1 MITRNVNLRDHNTF
15 RLHAH
20 AAALAKFCDE
30 NDLRAIFTDTSL
42 PSPFKA
48 IGSGSNLILTGDF
61 PGTILLSDNHTI
73 RLTAEE
79 GSDKVLLTAGAA
91 VETDELCRMTA
102 EKGLWGLE
110 NLSGIPGTAGAAP
123 VQNVGAYGVEAG
135 DLIVSATAFDTQTM
149 STVII
154 DGSEM
159 QFGYRDSM
167 FKHPCNRDRY
177 IITDVTFRLSRIPRP
192 RLDYGPL
199 KELRNSGEEI
209 TPMLIRN
216 TVLKIRD
223 SKLPD
228 VSVIG
233 SAGSFFKNPVV
244 AQSIYEQ
251 IASQYPGIAVPH
263 YEVGSG
269 LVKIP
274 AAWLIDR
281 AGMKGTREGGAAVW
295 EAQPLVIVNAT
306 GEATASDV
314 IALEKRIISSV
325 NRKFGIML
333 TPEAEHLGCTDR
345 SVQSGVE

>member
-1 MITRNVNLRDHNTF
+1 MITRDVDLRGYNTF
-15 RLHAH
+15 RLRAH
-20 AAALAKFCDE
+20 AAAIATFSDE

-42 PSPFKA
+42 PRPFKA

-61 PGTILLSDNHTI
+61 PGTILLSDNHTV

-79 GSDKVLLTAGAA
+79 GSDEVLLTAGAA
-91 VETDELCRMTA
+91 VETDELCHMTA

-135 DLIVSATAFDTQTM
+135 DLIVSAGVFDTRTL
-149 STVII
+149 SARII
-154 DGSEM
+154 GGSEM

-167 FKHPCNRDRY
+167 FKQPGNRDRY
-177 IITDVTFRLSRIPRP
+177 IITDVTFRLSRTPHP

-199 KELRNSGEEI
+199 KQLRDSGEEI
-209 TPMLIRN
+209 TPIVIRD
-216 TVLKIRD
+216 TVLKIRN

-228 VSVIG
+228 VSVTG

-244 AQSIYEQ
+244 GQNVFQRIAAQYSGT
-251 IASQYPGIAVPH
+251 ALPH
-263 YEVGSG
+263 YEAGPG

-274 AAWLIDR
+274 AAWLIEQ
-281 AGMKGTREGGAAVW
+281 AGMKGASEGGAAVW

-314 IALEKRIISSV
+314 LALENRIISSV
-325 NRKFGIML
+325 NRKFGITL
-333 TPEAEHLGCTDR
+333 TPEAEHIVGTVTSDAD
-345 SVQSGVE
+345 

>member
-1 MITRNVNLRDHNTF
+1 MVTRNVDLRGYNTF

-20 AAALAKFCDE
+20 AAALATFSNE
-30 NDLRAIFTDTSL
+30 NDLRVIFTDTSL
-42 PSPFKA
+42 PRPFKA

-61 PGTILLSDNHTI
+61 YGTILLSDNHTI
-73 RLTAEE
+73 RLTADEA
-79 GSDKVLLTAGAA
+79 SDEVLLTAGAA

-135 DLIVSATAFDTQTM
+135 DLIVSARVFDTLTL
-149 STVII
+149 SSVII
-154 DGSEM
+154 NSSEM

-167 FKHPCNRDRY
+167 FKHPCNRNRY

-199 KELRNSGEEI
+199 KQLRGSDAEI

-216 TVLKIRD
+216 TVLKIRNG
-223 SKLPD
+223 KLPD
-228 VSVIG
+228 VSVTG

-244 AQSIYEQ
+244 AQSVYQQ
-251 IASQYPGIAVPH
+251 IASQYPGIVIPH

-274 AAWLIDR
+274 AAWLIEQ
-281 AGMKGTREGGAAVW
+281 AGLKGAREGGAAVW

-314 IALEKRIISSV
+314 VTLEKRIVSSV
-325 NRKFGIML
+325 NRKFGITL
-333 TPEAEHLGCTDR
+333 KPEAEHLGSTVSSIQRDAK
-345 SVQSGVE
+345 

>member
-1 MITRNVNLRDHNTF
+1 MISRDVNLRGYNTF

-20 AAALAKFCDE
+20 AAALAGFCDE

-42 PSPFKA
+42 PRQFKA
-48 IGSGSNLILTGDF
+48 IGSGSNLIFTGDYT
-61 PGTILLSDNHTI
+61 GTILLSNNHTI
-73 RLTAEE
+73 RLTAEA
-79 GSDKVLLTAGAA
+79 GSDNVLLTAGAA

-123 VQNVGAYGVEAG
+123 VQNVGAYGVEAC
-135 DLIVSATAFDTQTM
+135 DLIVSARVFDTRTM

-154 DGSEM
+154 NGSEM

-167 FKHPCNRDRY
+167 FKRHCNRDRY
-177 IITDVTFRLSRIPRP
+177 IITDVTFRLSRTPRP
-192 RLDYGPL
+192 RLNYGPL
-199 KELRNSGEEI
+199 KQLRDSGEEI

-216 TVLKIRD
+216 TVLKIRN

-244 AQSIYEQ
+244 AQSVYEQ
-251 IASQYPGIAVPH
+251 IASQYPDLAVPH
-263 YEVGSG
+263 YEVAPG

-274 AAWLIDR
+274 AAWLIEQ
-281 AGMKGTREGGAAVW
+281 AGMKGAREGGAAVW

-314 IALEKRIISSV
+314 VTLEKRIISSV

-345 SVQSGVE
+345 SVQSDNE